1 MMNIVALG
9 LLLSSLG
16 SVMILSREP
25 LLVKDP
31 ADAGNEANVL
41 LVKEVRRRP
50 GENNNSND
58 VDDTAPA
65 AVGRRLKRVAEA
77 AYKPV
82 TEAVEA
88 LNRKT
93 EEIVDSNKE
102 KVAKAAETV
111 SSNNKKTKSSPDKL
125 SFWTSRKKQDT
136 SADDHLLA
144 AKEKAAAASQAF
156 EEATRLLEDATREK
170 LAALHEVSPEGILQ
184 RTGT

>member
-1 MMNIVALG
+1 MNIVALG
-9 LLLSSLG
+9 LLLLSLG
-16 SVMILSREP
+16 SVMILSPEP

-41 LVKEVRRRP
+41 LVKEVRRTP

-58 VDDTAPA
+58 VDDAAAPA

-102 KVAKAAETV
+102 KVAKAAEAV
-111 SSNNKKTKSSPDKL
+111 SSNNKKSKSSPEKL

-136 SADDHLLA
+136 AADDHLLA

>member
-1 MMNIVALG
+1 MNIVALG
-9 LLLSSLG
+9 LLLLSLG
-16 SVMILSREP
+16 SVMILSPEP

-41 LVKEVRRRP
+41 LVKEGRRRP

-58 VDDTAPA
+58 VDDAAAPA
-65 AVGRRLKRVAEA
+65 TVGRRLKRVAEA

-102 KVAKAAETV
+102 KVAKAAEAV
-111 SSNNKKTKSSPDKL
+111 SSPEKL

-136 SADDHLLA
+136 AADDHLLA